1 MAAEARMAHVVAVSN
16 QKGGVAKTTTAVSL
30 AAFVARRGLRVLA
43 VDLDPQS
50 NLTLAFG
57 LDPDGFEGKSSYD
70 LLARRDTTAR
80 ELAVSAPCLPSLS
93 IVPSEVRLAQAEKEL
108 YGEVGFDELLKRKL
122 DRAGDDYDLVVLDCP
137 PSLGLL
143 TVNALAAADLCVV
156 PVQCEFF
163 SAKGVVRL
171 LELVTVIRERRNPDL
186 ALRVVPTLYDARNN
200 ICRAVLRELKQQ
212 FPSELSRVAIG
223 VDTRLRE
230 AAAAGLPIALFAP
243 RSRASLAYAKLAE
256 EVLAH
261 APAA

>member
-1 MAAEARMAHVVAVSN
+1 MAYVVAVSN

-30 AAFVARRGLRVLA
+30 AAEVARRGRRVLA

-50 NLTLAFG
+50 NLTLAVG
-57 LDPDGFEGKSSYD
+57 LDPDAFEGKSSYD
-70 LLARRDTTAR
+70 LLARREATVADVAV
-80 ELAVSAPCLPSLS
+80 LAERVPGLS
-93 IVPSEVRLAQAEKEL
+93 VIASEVRLAQAEKEL

-122 DRAGDDYDLVVLDCP
+122 DAAAADFDLVVLDCP

-143 TVNALAAADLCVV
+143 TVNALAAADACVV

-171 LELVTVIRERRNPDL
+171 MELVSVIRERRNPGL
-186 ALRVVPTLYDARNN
+186 ALHIVPTLYDARNN
-200 ICRAVLRELKQQ
+200 ICRAVLRELKKQ
-212 FPSELSRVAIG
+212 FPDELSRVAIG

-243 RSRASLAYAKLAE
+243 RSRASIAYGELAK

-261 APAA
+261 AQAA